1 MAQISSNILAYQQI
15 YERLRSFFL
24 KDSRKEFESNQQR
37 LEEYN
42 AILFDLHNSISAPSA
57 KYVPY
62 IKGEPPS
69 SEKINKFTQALALD
83 IRNIS
88 SQSDFLSAKVINAF
102 NMFALEV
109 ENEKSYLDRIGSKA
123 KILQMY
129 NRSESEDLV
138 YFGDSFEN
146 MDFMD
151 IAKIKQGNIPLV
163 RNGFATFPVSKS
175 SAKNISNIQI
185 VNGNGFAGNAHQVID
200 DLSEEGQSDYRFV
213 GLSSPF
219 IGNARSISDGSPL
232 TYFEYEGLSVDK
244 SVFTGDNI
252 PSENEFKYV
261 ATASYSDD
269 VEPGSLIDWS
279 SFSYED
285 DGPLRCTV
293 SLSGDGST
301 IMNSLDIVPYFKSQ
315 KMLTVSSIKVYGRD
329 GVYEEILSE
338 PMYIGSS
345 MSPLNIDV
353 ARNYFYNKANV
364 KFSERI
370 VSKIDI
376 TFEQD
381 NFYEINILHS
391 YWKPNYGEGEGDG
404 SPFKDLSRFNPD
416 SLTGYSLIE
425 YNQKSLI
432 PKIDDPFAFK
442 RNDNMYMSQLVSLKK
457 EEYNDRFY
465 AIKFTDVTSGIDFY
479 FSSFQD
485 FDSEQDPHPQNIIF
499 SDKIET
505 FAPTDNLST
514 RRYANEEE
522 GQSDLN
528 NLIEFFENTGSLISG
543 TQYELNTDDLFSEGN
558 YPAAVD
564 PNTVIVDIADVRIE
578 LESVLV
584 NPPEERYI
592 VPLSRQ
598 SVAIPA
604 KRFTIG
610 IRDISLHYE
619 EYDSSME
626 IVSKPFVFPSE
637 LETLTVDVDMSIDP
651 VHVNDIN
658 LNYYISVE
666 DGKWIEISPI
676 SLAFS
681 GIPEVLSFNSRTPNS
696 QQISGVSYFDHPD
709 VPSVVNSLRFK
720 ITATKSKNLNVSPK
734 INSYL
739 IIGEVKL

>member
-1 MAQISSNILAYQQI
+1 MTQVSSNVLAYQQI

-42 AILFDLHNSISAPSA
+42 AILSDLHYSISAPSA
-57 KYVPY
+57 KYIPY
-62 IKGEPPS
+62 VKGEPPS

-163 RNGFATFPVSKS
+163 KNGFATFPVSKS
-175 SAKNISNIQI
+175 SSKNISNIQI

-200 DLSEEGQSDYRFV
+200 DLSEEGQSDYRFI
-213 GLSSPF
+213 GLASPF
-219 IGNARSISDGSPL
+219 IGNARSISDSNPL
-232 TYFEYEGLSVDK
+232 TYFEYEALSVDK
-244 SVFTGDNI
+244 SFFTGDNI

-279 SFSYED
+279 SFSYEE
-285 DGPLRCTV
+285 DGPLVCTV
-293 SLSGDGST
+293 SLGTNNSSV
-301 IMNSLDIVPYFKSQ
+301 INSLDIVPYFKSL
-315 KMLTVSSIKVYGRD
+315 KMLKVSSVKVYGRD
-329 GVYEEILSE
+329 GVYEEVLSE
-338 PMYIGSS
+338 PVYIGSS

-353 ARNYFYNKANV
+353 ARNYFYNKANI

-370 VSKIDI
+370 VSKVDI

-381 NFYEINILHS
+381 NFYDVNILHS
-391 YWKPNYGEGEGDG
+391 YWRPNYSEGEGNG

-425 YNQKSLI
+425 YNQRSLI
-432 PKIDDPFAFK
+432 PKIDNPFAFK
-442 RNDNMYMSQLVSLKK
+442 SNDEMYISQSVSLKR
-457 EEYNDRFY
+457 EEYNENFY
-465 AIKFTDVTSGIDFY
+465 ALKFTDLTSGVEFY
-479 FSSFQD
+479 FSSFED
-485 FDSEQDPHPQNIIF
+485 FDPEQDSYPLNIVF

-505 FAPTDNLST
+505 FSSANNLST
-514 RRYANEEE
+514 RRYVTEQE
-522 GQSDLN
+522 GQSDLDHM
-528 NLIEFFENTGSLISG
+528 IDFFENVGTLTSG
-543 TQYELNTDDLFSEGN
+543 TQYELDTSSLFPQGN
-558 YPAAVD
+558 QPSGID
-564 PNTVIVDIADVRIE
+564 PNTVTIDISDVKIE
-578 LESVLV
+578 FKSILID
-584 NPPEERYI
+584 PPEEKYR
-592 VPLSRQ
+592 VPLSRED
-598 SVAIPA
+598 VILPA

-637 LETLTVDVDMSIDP
+637 LETLMVDLDMSIDP
-651 VHVNDIN
+651 ANVNDIN
-658 LNYYISVE
+658 LNYYVSAE
-666 DGKWIEISPI
+666 DGRWIEISPI
-676 SLAFS
+676 SLNFS
-681 GIPEVLSFNSRTPNS
+681 GIPEVISFNSRTPSS
-696 QQISGVSYFDHPD
+696 QQISGVSYFNHPD
-709 VPSVVNSLRFK
+709 VPSLVDSLRFK
-720 ITATKSKNLNVSPK
+720 ISATKSKNLNITPK
-734 INSYL
+734 INSYQ
-739 IIGEVKL
+739 IIGKVKS